1 VTGAAKIPAD
11 LAPALAWRDLDLAA
25 AVDALRSLALTTVA
39 AVAGEA
45 PAERD
50 LAALFPARPLPRSV
64 PEMPPPAVNPR
75 EAGDGATASAFWSA
89 GLLSVLPDVRA
100 RLRRFRRIDDGVI
113 DVLWPIAV
121 APALSDRR
129 RSRARALLLQ
139 PFDRVWPE
147 AHRSLSDLAVAA
159 AAATMPPPLL
169 DRLGAAFQPEGGL
182 VAGAAILDWAVA
194 LAFRH
199 PVFVQ
204 AIDGILYRRLRR
216 EVVLPRPADPRM
228 NPMRLSDRALIALIA
243 MVRIS
248 RLTLAAPTRRSMF
261 ERAWNE
267 RAVALWPAGDTP
279 RDFDAWLMTAALRA
293 RGWWMDR
300 RLAATARSAG
310 LLGCP
315 RFPPRAKS
323 RSGKVSGK
331 ADPRKITSGKAAP
344 GTVTPDRDMAAP
356 DEAAGP
362 AAAEKAVE
370 TPTVDYTAMPET
382 LARFLRCE
390 F

>member
-1 VTGAAKIPAD
+1 VTGAADIPAD
-11 LAPALAWRDLDLAA
+11 LAPALAWHDLDLAA

-39 AVAGEA
+39 AVAGEV

-50 LAALFPARPLPRSV
+50 LATLFPAQPLPAT
-64 PEMPPPAVNPR
+64 PPPVNPR
-75 EAGDGATASAFWSA
+75 DGVDGAQAGGSWSA
-89 GLLSVLPDVRA
+89 GLLSVLPDMLA
-100 RLRRFRRIDDGVI
+100 RLRRFRRIDDAVI
-113 DVLWPIAV
+113 DALWPIAV

-129 RSRARALLLQ
+129 RSRARALLLR

-147 AHRSLSDLAVAA
+147 AQRSLSDLAVAA
-159 AAATMPPPLL
+159 AATTMAPPLL

-182 VAGAAILDWAVA
+182 VAGTAILDWAMA
-194 LAFRH
+194 TAFHH

-204 AIDGILYRRLRR
+204 AVDDILYRRLRR

-228 NPMRLSDRALIALIA
+228 NPIRLSDRTLVALVA

-315 RFPPRAKS
+315 RFPPKEKPRNDKALPQKPTSDRATAD
-323 RSGKVSGK
+323 KVTPGQ
-331 ADPRKITSGKAAP
+331 AAP
-344 GTVTPDRDMAAP
+344 
-356 DEAAGP
+356 
-362 AAAEKAVE
+362 EKA
-370 TPTVDYTAMPET
+370 TDAPTVDYTAMPET
-382 LARFLRCE
+382 LARFLRRE